1 MANPLELMHVL
12 GFLQK
17 GRSAPFG
24 SQRLLLSCSPA
35 LVSEGAQHREVQ
47 REATDRRL
55 SPGQTSV
62 SSLHNFP
69 DVSGSGQHG
78 GSISTNSECVL
89 VPNLSECES
98 SFYGQEGLCG
108 HGLVVHLESW
118 FENMYKD

>member
-1 MANPLELMHVL
+1 MANPLVLMHVL

-24 SQRLLLSCSPA
+24 SQRLLSYSP
-35 LVSEGAQHREVQ
+35 GAQHREVQ
-47 REATDRRL
+47 REAADRRL

-62 SSLHNFP
+62 SSLRNFP

-78 GSISTNSECVL
+78 GSISANSECVL

-98 SFYGQEGLCG
+98 SFYG
-108 HGLVVHLESW
+108 
-118 FENMYKD
+118 

>member
-1 MANPLELMHVL
+1 MANPLVLMHVL

-24 SQRLLLSCSPA
+24 SQRLLSYSPA
-35 LVSEGAQHREVQ
+35 LLSEGAQHREVQ
-47 REATDRRL
+47 REAADRRL

-62 SSLHNFP
+62 SSLRNFP

-78 GSISTNSECVL
+78 GSISANSECVL

-98 SFYGQEGLCG
+98 SFYG
-108 HGLVVHLESW
+108 
-118 FENMYKD
+118 